1 MKKKET
7 RTEPKP
13 PLYVASCSFGKD
25 SIATIL
31 LALEHK
37 EPLDLVIFSEV
48 MFCHKR
54 GISGEQPEHIEWI
67 YGTAIP
73 KLESMGVKVEVL
85 RSEKDFRSMFFHKAT
100 KGKRIG
106 RPLGFPMSGR
116 CVINSEVKIRP
127 IKQWLKKKSQEFE
140 IHQYIGIALDEEK
153 RLERM
158 HKYPDRIS
166 LLEKY
171 LYTEDDAYRLCAE
184 YGLLS
189 PLYQRFSRGGCWFCP
204 SARISQFS
212 HIRKHH
218 PHLWNELKEM
228 SRTPDIIG
236 SNLKFGLSVEV
247 VEQRMDKYELK
258 MEKESKKHPVKSTD

>member
-1 MKKKET
+1 MREKALKAEK
-7 RTEPKP
+7 KP

-54 GISGEQPEHIEWI
+54 GISGEQPEHIKWI
-67 YGTAIP
+67 YETAIP

-85 RSEKDFRSMFFHKAT
+85 RDERDFCSMFFHKAT

-106 RPLGFPMSGR
+106 RPLGFPMAGK
-116 CVINSEVKIRP
+116 CAINSEVKIRP
-127 IKQWLKKKSQEFE
+127 IKRWLKSKSQEFE

-158 HKYPDRIS
+158 HKYPDKIS

-171 LYTEDDAYRLCAE
+171 RYTEDDAYRLCTE

-189 PLYQRFSRGGCWFCP
+189 PLYQRFSRGGVLVLPKC
-204 SARISQFS
+204 
-212 HIRKHH
+212 
-218 PHLWNELKEM
+218 
-228 SRTPDIIG
+228 
-236 SNLKFGLSVEV
+236 
-247 VEQRMDKYELK
+247 
-258 MEKESKKHPVKSTD
+258 